1 MAEIAVNGRSVLGM
15 DVGKRPH
22 WACLV
27 TPEGEAALNRPV
39 ANDER
44 ELSALFASVP
54 KGTLLVVDQ

>member
-1 MAEIAVNGRSVLGM
+1 M

-39 ANDER
+39 ANDEH

-54 KGTLLVVDQ
+54 KGTLLVVDQKRN